1 MPAEFPPNPAERYAR
16 GQNKMWRKKSG
27 ILNESGLSRSL
38 RHIFFL
44 ATYPVRLQASLSVA
58 TFTWGFPRL
67 IRHLSA
73 SLISGV
79 TPWHSSRASG
89 QPLARTGPMALGS
102 SMGCSVPQDRRL
114 LWPYPSFCTP
124 PGGLM
129 IMSAWSCAC
138 APAAEVPQFTLPVLC
153 DVPSSVLRWFQQVLL
168 TISSLPMLSSQHL
181 QGARQPRVP
190 RQSRTNG
197 VSSRSCNVRF
207 MLRPARSACPAL
219 VRTFTSELSQ
229 EGSPPKPASDITS
242 WLIVYYH
249 SRIFPGR
256 TGSLMGCGRD
266 WTFIA
271 STWSRT
277 SSRTSSKGS

>member
-1 MPAEFPPNPAERYAR
+1 
-16 GQNKMWRKKSG
+16 
-27 ILNESGLSRSL
+27 
-38 RHIFFL
+38 
-44 ATYPVRLQASLSVA
+44 
-58 TFTWGFPRL
+58 
-67 IRHLSA
+67 
-73 SLISGV
+73 
-79 TPWHSSRASG
+79 
-89 QPLARTGPMALGS
+89 MALGS

-138 APAAEVPQFTLPVLC
+138 APAAEVPQFALPVLC

-256 TGSLMGCGRD
+256 TGSLMGCGGD
-266 WTFIA
+266 WTICPLDFSANFGANCVWQCFPQDRQERQCCLIVRMLVPSGIPRQDRA
-271 STWSRT
+271 KVHAKVCLLGRWSGMGT
-277 SSRTSSKGS
+277 SPCPTTAMA

>member
-1 MPAEFPPNPAERYAR
+1 
-16 GQNKMWRKKSG
+16 
-27 ILNESGLSRSL
+27 
-38 RHIFFL
+38 
-44 ATYPVRLQASLSVA
+44 
-58 TFTWGFPRL
+58 
-67 IRHLSA
+67 
-73 SLISGV
+73 
-79 TPWHSSRASG
+79 
-89 QPLARTGPMALGS
+89 
-102 SMGCSVPQDRRL
+102 
-114 LWPYPSFCTP
+114 
-124 PGGLM
+124 
-129 IMSAWSCAC
+129 MSAWSCAC

-229 EGSPPKPASDITS
+229 VGSPPKPASDITS

-256 TGSLMGCGRD
+256 TGSLMGCGGD
-266 WTFIA
+266 WTICRLDFSA
-271 STWSRT
+271 NFGANCVGSVFCLQRFSQCRAATVVFCARDLGGLSGQPELDALVQRSAVRSRT
-277 SSRTSSKGS
+277 GQQAVSASRQSGHESEPELC